1 MDKIAAAR
9 LDGMLI
15 AARGQIA
22 AIADPLR
29 VAAAPER
36 LQDLMLKLGTAMSE
50 LLDISWEIHDEDPD
64 LDPEPE
70 ARQRAEDI
78 RSGKLRPDDDP
89 WSSADG

>member
-1 MDKIAAAR
+1 MEKIAAAQ

-15 AARGQIA
+15 AARRQIGE
-22 AIADPLR
+22 IADPLR

-36 LQDLMLKLGTAMSE
+36 LRDLMVKLGTAMSE
-50 LLDISWEIHDEDPD
+50 LLDISWEIYDEHPD

-78 RSGKLRPDDDP
+78 RSGKLRPDEAP
-89 WSSADG
+89 